1 MTIHVKVREAKTR
14 LSELL
19 AKAEGGEEVIIS
31 RGDQQVVKLVALRNP
46 NNAKEVFNRL
56 AELRARSKPVT
67 QKEIRQWRDE
77 GRP

>member
-31 RGDQQVVKLVALRNP
+31 RGDQQVVKLVALKNP

-67 QKEIRQWRDE
+67 QKEIRQWRDK